1 MEYKKNGQTKNGFFL
16 PQSVKTKNNGVLKP
30 VHNRTG
36 TFQQFFLIILPYI
49 HYEMRLNL
57 HGILKNTRITSRYG
71 R

>member
-1 MEYKKNGQTKNGFFL
+1 MEYKKMGKLKMDFFFHT
-16 PQSVKTKNNGVLKP
+16 SVKTKNNGVLKP

-57 HGILKNTRITSRYG
+57 HGI
-71 R
+71 